1 MAIRKDLD
9 DMLNNLKDG
18 KPLEQPSDIN
28 VLGNEP
34 VPQDEFKNVSVD
46 DLLTSLLGAPN
57 SETAA
62 EPIVKPK
69 KKKIVVNPDF
79 PKYRREVI
87 DWVDPIG
94 PYYSLG
100 LHDEDDHYPWVTF
113 ENSPV
118 EVKLSPIR

>member
-1 MAIRKDLD
+1 MYLARNSAGGLVLY
-9 DMLNNLKDG
+9 LN
-18 KPLEQPSDIN
+18 E
-28 VLGNEP
+28 
-34 VPQDEFKNVSVD
+34 
-46 DLLTSLLGAPN
+46 
-57 SETAA
+57 
-62 EPIVKPK
+62 PK

-100 LHDEDDHYPWVTF
+100 IPNDTYPWVTF

-118 EVKLSPIR
+118 KVKLTPDGYMMQ